1 MPVSAATRASA
12 GAAAE
17 AADLPVIEFVA
28 PMPGFP
34 DNRRFVLVRLDESG
48 LLFALTS
55 IETPGLRF
63 LVLPPMPYFPDYA
76 PEVDDDTLAALGVG
90 DAERLL
96 ILLLVSTGDTV
107 EDVTVNLMAPI
118 VLDQVSR
125 RAVQLVLSRSG
136 LPVRAPL
143 KSP

>member
-12 GAAAE
+12 GAPPD

-34 DNRRFVLVRLDESG
+34 DDHRFVLVRLDEAG

-76 PEVDDDTLAALGVG
+76 PEVDDDTLAALGVTG
-90 DAERLL
+90 AEGLL
-96 ILLLVSTGDTV
+96 TLLLVTTGNTV
-107 EDVTVNLMAPI
+107 DEVTVNLMAPI
-118 VLDQVSR
+118 VLDQASR

-143 KSP
+143 KAP

>member
-12 GAAAE
+12 GAASE

-34 DNRRFVLVRLDESG
+34 DSRRFVLVRLDESG

-76 PEVDDDTLAALGVG
+76 PEVDDDALAALGVSG
-90 DAERLL
+90 AESLL
-96 ILLLVSTGDTV
+96 VLLLVTTGDTV
-107 EDVTVNLMAPI
+107 DDVTVNLMAPI
-118 VLDQVSR
+118 VLEQVSR

-143 KSP
+143 KAP

>member
-1 MPVSAATRASA
+1 MPVSAATRVSE
-12 GAAAE
+12 GAAPE

-34 DNRRFVLVRLDESG
+34 EARRFLLVRLDEAG

-55 IETPGLRF
+55 IDSPGLRF

-76 PEVDDDTLAALGVG
+76 PEVEDDTLAALGVSVVE
-90 DAERLL
+90 DLL
-96 ILLLVSTGDTV
+96 ILLLVTTGDTMD
-107 EDVTVNLMAPI
+107 DVTVNLMAPI
-118 VLDQVSR
+118 VLHQDTR
-125 RAVQLVLSRSG
+125 KAVQLVLSRSG

-143 KSP
+143 KAP

>member
-1 MPVSAATRASA
+1 MPVSAAIRAST
-12 GAAAE
+12 GVGPD

-34 DNRRFVLVRLDESG
+34 DDHRFVLVRLDDSG

-76 PEVDDDTLAALGVG
+76 PEVDDDTLAALGVSG
-90 DAERLL
+90 AEDLL
-96 ILLLVSTGDTV
+96 ILLLVTTGDTV
-107 EDVTVNLMAPI
+107 ADVTVNLMAPI
-118 VLDQVSR
+118 VLDQQSR

-143 KSP
+143 KAP